1 METCYISENFMKEY
15 LQDTHPEARI
25 KNAKIQYIDVALFRS
40 FLVLK
45 YNVSYGVGTQGYMS
59 PVLTGNSDKGWSD
72 IGAGNFISNFIR
84 LFSLDEEVG
93 LSSLLNKPCRVF
105 SDDNG
110 IYAIADFLEDN
121 DKWFCPEYYYEMLK
135 KKNETK

>member
-25 KNAKIQYIDVALFRS
+25 KNAKIQYIDVDLFRL

-45 YNVSYGVGTQGYMS
+45 YNVSYGVGAQGYMS
-59 PVLTGNSDKGWSD
+59 PVLT
-72 IGAGNFISNFIR
+72 GNFISNFIR
-84 LFSLDEEVG
+84 LFSLDEEVE
-93 LSSLLNKPCRVF
+93 LKSLLNKPCRVF

-110 IYAIADFLEDN
+110 IYAIADFLED
-121 DKWFCPEYYYEMLK
+121 DDRWFCPEYYYEMLK
-135 KKNETK
+135 KKNETE